1 MLNIF
6 VKYSDMTM
14 LNKNEGQKME
24 RKPEWLK
31 IRVQDNTDKRK
42 VEEMLSRFG
51 LNTVCEEADC
61 PNRMECFSRRTAT
74 FMILGRRCTRN
85 CTFCNVEK
93 NAPDPVDILEPEH
106 VAQAVAE
113 LGLRHAVVTSVT
125 RDDLADGGAGHF
137 AEVIRSI
144 RKEDST
150 VTIEVLIPDF
160 KGSLDALKTVITAGP
175 DIINHNVETVPR
187 LYPEVRPMAVY
198 KRSLELLGRVK
209 SINNNIYTKSGIML
223 GLGETEDEVL
233 EVFGDLRKEG
243 CDFLTIGQYL
253 APSKL
258 HHPVVEYIH
267 PESFEKY
274 ENMAQKAGFRHVAS
288 GPFVRSSYHAEQ
300 ALEQK

>member
-1 MLNIF
+1 M
-6 VKYSDMTM
+6 D
-14 LNKNEGQKME
+14 

-42 VEEMLSRFG
+42 VEEMLGRFG
-51 LNTVCEEADC
+51 LNTVCEEANC

-93 NAPDPVDILEPEH
+93 NSPDPVDPMEPEH
-106 VAQAVAE
+106 VANAVAE

-137 AEVIRSI
+137 AQVIRSI
-144 RKEDST
+144 RKIDGT

-160 KGSLDALKTVITAGP
+160 KGSFDSLKTVIAAGP
-175 DIINHNVETVPR
+175 DILNHNVETVPR

-209 SINNNIYTKSGIML
+209 SINKNMYTKSGIML

-233 EVFGDLRKEG
+233 EVFGDLRNED
-243 CDFLTIGQYL
+243 CDFITIGQYL

-267 PESFEKY
+267 PEIFGKY
-274 ENMAQKAGFRHVAS
+274 ENMAKKAGFKHVAC